1 MSIRTL
7 SLVTLALAGLGHAQS
22 KQFTVGDVEGRKVA
36 QRFTVES
43 DADFENFIGQT
54 HRVSGWMKFD
64 PTTKRGLG
72 KLTVDL
78 ASIDTGIEMR
88 NEHMRAEGW
97 LNTTAF
103 PKAVFETTQVEAR
116 ADGTFVV
123 TKHDGTG
130 GLVTR
135 NTVVS
140 QLLYEMGDPKRYLGP
155 DCTADFTSAKVEEVG
170 KDRVS
175 RPADD
180 APMMAFDERLDQFA
194 ALFETPERAVLVRAH
209 KAAIAD
215 DVRTED
221 RRKLA
226 FDFVNQGTA
235 EPESGREILIARNR
249 RNAAKE
255 NGAAARGPC

>member
-103 PKAVFETTQVEAR
+103 PKAVFETTQVEHKS
-116 ADGTFVV
+116 GETFRVTGKLTLKGVTKTITTEATVKYLPESEATRKVFKGDVLRVRTSFPVKLSDYGVSVPERSKGKVAEVV
-123 TKHDGTG
+123 TI
-130 GLVTR
+130 
-135 NTVVS
+135 
-140 QLLYEMGDPKRYLGP
+140 
-155 DCTADFTSAKVEEVG
+155 
-170 KDRVS
+170 
-175 RPADD
+175 
-180 APMMAFDERLDQFA
+180 RLDVFGV
-194 ALFETPERAVLVRAH
+194 T
-209 KAAIAD
+209 
-215 DVRTED
+215 
-221 RRKLA
+221 
-226 FDFVNQGTA
+226 G
-235 EPESGREILIARNR
+235 
-249 RNAAKE
+249 
-255 NGAAARGPC
+255 